1 MFVDEHV
8 SRLSFCA
15 AWTDSVQWKGSVRKH
30 SRSTEPVYCLG
41 RRFGRNCEQI
51 QTHSD
56 VMRLRAEDAAAWQ
69 ISRLPCGPVPL
80 LWSNLQSCVFWI
92 STSKST
98 MHKFIAHSAERAA
111 IPCREMGP
119 WVSGGHQAPRGV
131 SHPNSFGCV
140 TGNESRRITSTEP
153 KSYLTCTNSTHTHT
167 HTHTHVHKHKQTAS
181 SFMDVQDLLS
191 GKKEKEKLSIWTFL
205 LSLHF

>member
-1 MFVDEHV
+1 
-8 SRLSFCA
+8 
-15 AWTDSVQWKGSVRKH
+15 
-30 SRSTEPVYCLG
+30 
-41 RRFGRNCEQI
+41 
-51 QTHSD
+51 
-56 VMRLRAEDAAAWQ
+56 
-69 ISRLPCGPVPL
+69 
-80 LWSNLQSCVFWI
+80 
-92 STSKST
+92 

-191 GKKEKEKLSIWTFL
+191 GKKEKEKLSI
-205 LSLHF
+205 